1 MKMTWTKG
9 LEKEL
14 AKDVRSNFVEA
25 LVLRRRLVQILSDMA
40 EDSQR
45 VSRAKLSYDNANW
58 ALLQADSRG
67 YERALH
73 DIINLISEN
82 T

>member
-14 AKDVRSNFVEA
+14 AKDVRVNFVEA
-25 LVLRRRLVQILSDMA
+25 LVLRRRLVQILNDMA

-45 VSRAKLSYDNANW
+45 LSRSKLGYETPNW

-73 DIINLISEN
+73 EIISLISEN